1 MDMEAQAFVL
11 VHLNREAEAKSLL
24 FGSEYREQKTLYAAG
39 QIKLTSYL
47 EAVADKLMSLHYK
60 EAVRTSLVR
69 VAIMLVL
76 IGGWYWYIRST
87 KKWRKKINEVN
98 QRRTEEAIAAAQQ
111 LKRANDQL
119 HLLSAHLQEV
129 RERERLGL
137 ANEINEELGQQIA
150 ALQIKIDAIQNNMLA
165 VDKFQV
171 SGLKEVSVQLGEALN
186 SLRKLATDVYPLILR
201 DLGLIEALKWESER
215 MSNLIVTVEFFSE
228 IDDLEV
234 DQRTATQIYR
244 SYQEKLQSLI
254 RVGATEIKSDL
265 RLKNGLLLLTIR
277 DNAELA
283 FEIGNK
289 SMEDMIITERLRP
302 IQGRSEII
310 SSPKGGNSFTISIPY
325 KVNQ

>member
-1 MDMEAQAFVL
+1 
-11 VHLNREAEAKSLL
+11 
-24 FGSEYREQKTLYAAG
+24 
-39 QIKLTSYL
+39 
-47 EAVADKLMSLHYK
+47 
-60 EAVRTSLVR
+60 
-69 VAIMLVL
+69 MLVL